1 MSKQEKETLVNF
13 IGNLRKGMKRTIV
26 LIEHDVKMVLN
37 VVDRVVVLDFGVKIA
52 DEAPEA
58 VKLNPKVIEAYLGA
72 EAT

>member
-1 MSKQEKETLVNF
+1 
-13 IGNLRKGMKRTIV
+13 MKRTIV

-72 EAT
+72 EVT